1 MESNLVSRRNFKNC
15 RTISSLEVIKTK
27 ASNISPVLN
36 VDYSCGGTDTFGIDY
51 MHVIHATMT
60 NKERYG
66 NCKCTK
72 ISPGIS
78 ELDGETY
85 PSSPRPPQPD
95 FGASVRYTV
104 CPERNTRMT
113 ICPFNRCQQPAHRR
127 SKTHIFV
134 LVYQFSHR
142 LHRRR
147 NDFRR
152 QVPKLDDKIV

>member
-1 MESNLVSRRNFKNC
+1 MHVVCSILPLPLVLRANQNC
-15 RTISSLEVIKTK
+15 KC
-27 ASNISPVLN
+27 
-36 VDYSCGGTDTFGIDY
+36 VDYLCEDTDTLGIDY

-78 ELDGETY
+78 GLDGETY
-85 PSSPRPPQPD
+85 PSNPRPPQPD
-95 FGASVRYTV
+95 FGESVRYTV
-104 CPERNTRMT
+104 CPERNTRMI
-113 ICPFNRCQQPAHRR
+113 ICPFKRCQQPAYRR

-134 LVYQFSHR
+134 LVCQFSHR

-152 QVPKLDDKIV
+152 QVPKLTIRSSDWSP